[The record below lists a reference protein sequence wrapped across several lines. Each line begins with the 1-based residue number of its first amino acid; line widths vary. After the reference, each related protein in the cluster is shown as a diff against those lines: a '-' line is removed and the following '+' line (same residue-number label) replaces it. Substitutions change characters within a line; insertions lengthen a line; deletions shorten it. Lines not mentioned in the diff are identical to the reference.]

1 MSKQPTPPAMKY
13 LRCLIRLYEQTATEE
28 DIAFIENF
36 ELQYPNLKMQRPRF
50 SEVERKGESTW
61 L

>member
-1 MSKQPTPPAMKY
+1 MSNTTPPAMMY
-13 LRCLIRLYEQTATEE
+13 LRCLIRLYEQTATDE

-50 SEVERKGESTW
+50 SVTERKGE
-61 L
+61 